1 MDFVFW
7 DSWLW
12 LIFVIIGLAFI
23 ILELLVGV
31 DTGYDLVF
39 LGSALIIGGLITW
52 PFYSWIITLIV
63 TAAICAVYV
72 VLGRKY
78 VNRWRL
84 TKEEKTNID
93 TIINKKGIV
102 LRNISKNSFGLVKID
117 NEKWRARAS
126 EDIKPGEE
134 VLVTGIKGVTITV
147 EKIKGG

>member
-78 VNRWRL
+78 INRWRL

-134 VLVTGIKGVTITV
+134 VVVTGIKGVTITV

>member
-102 LRNISKNSFGLVKID
+102 LRIISKNSFGLVKID